1 MSAGIYNPSSVTMND
16 YQKGP
21 NSITIPKLST
31 QPHYSA
37 SSTSDINPDSK
48 WILVNNRA
56 MQEAQLAMEREYAK
70 QIKLDQFQKKTK
82 LAAKSYKNIMKTE
95 EQIKQEIQKQET
107 EGK

>member
-1 MSAGIYNPSSVTMND
+1 
-16 YQKGP
+16 
-21 NSITIPKLST
+21 
-31 QPHYSA
+31 
-37 SSTSDINPDSK
+37 
-48 WILVNNRA
+48 